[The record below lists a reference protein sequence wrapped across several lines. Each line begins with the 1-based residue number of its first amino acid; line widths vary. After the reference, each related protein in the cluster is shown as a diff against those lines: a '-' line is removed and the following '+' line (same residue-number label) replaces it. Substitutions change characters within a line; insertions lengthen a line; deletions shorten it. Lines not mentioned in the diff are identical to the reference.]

1 MVLVGDAAH
10 AMSPT
15 SGQGASQAFEDAQ
28 TLSLLLARF
37 LGQDGLTEDEAIE
50 RSARAYYKIR
60 DPRVTKIRNRVK
72 KYDSNKM
79 PNQNIVAEYGMYFFL
94 WLMNR
99 FPAIGKCHQLA
110 N

>member
-28 TLSLLLARF
+28 TLTLLLARF
-37 LGQDGLTEDEAIE
+37 LGQDGVTDEEAIKQ
-50 RSARAYYKIR
+50 STKAYYDIR
-60 DPRVTKIRNRVK
+60 SPRVTRIRDRVK
-72 KYDSNKM
+72 KYDSNKL
-79 PNQNIVAEYGMYFFL
+79 PNQSIVAEYGMYFFL

-99 FPAIGKCHQLA
+99 FPVIGKY
-110 N
+110 